1 MVESPLSRFIEHP
14 KRALMVWFAAG
25 LFGLVCLPPAW
36 DEIAASRDQ
45 LARSTEELATITR
58 TVKLADAYRN
68 KTATADSKPSLEDE
82 FIDAESAESLRLRVT
97 RLAKQAKCRIRRL
110 TLSDELQRPWTLDS
124 SPYESPGLG
133 ADSRFLLESRTLTLT
148 VDGTLPQLA
157 ALHVALEDLG
167 HFAVPSEMKLRKV
180 GVGGQLTMELDLSLF
195 DLTEKLD

>member
-133 ADSRFLLESRTLTLT
+133 ADSRFLLESRTQILQRDMECCELWKGS
-148 VDGTLPQLA
+148 VDC
-157 ALHVALEDLG
+157 E
-167 HFAVPSEMKLRKV
+167 
-180 GVGGQLTMELDLSLF
+180 GQGARF
-195 DLTEKLD
+195 K